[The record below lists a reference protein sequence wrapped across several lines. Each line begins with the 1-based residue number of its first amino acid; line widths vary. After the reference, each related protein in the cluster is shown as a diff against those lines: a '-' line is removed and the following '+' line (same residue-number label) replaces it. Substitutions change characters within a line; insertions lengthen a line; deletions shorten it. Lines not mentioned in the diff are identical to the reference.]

1 MFIAIHD
8 GITPGGG
15 GGGYYIYV
23 QSGCGSNPWPAGN
36 GGNGSII
43 IYFSHI
49 DEITTKEYTTNEMTL
64 LLSLAQEQY
73 PRILRMTLLL
83 CKAQE
88 QYPRILRM
96 TTGINN
102 DSNIIFDFTIIVI
115 LPICLILIIA
125 LLIVYRKCICVWCC
139 NKYIKYPKE
148 YQIVYQ

>member
-1 MFIAIHD
+1 MWICILSILFIAIHD

-49 DEITTKEYTTNEMTL
+49 DEITTNE
-64 LLSLAQEQY
+64 
-73 PRILRMTLLL
+73 
-83 CKAQE
+83 
-88 QYPRILRM
+88 M